1 MISGIISDRC
11 ALFGCV
17 LPTLA
22 LASSQARAQNIP
34 LGSHVRVFPLAPAQP
49 SEGSLA
55 ALSPDSLSVRVGM
68 SSTLTTLPMDSVR
81 SIDVGQGVRASHGVV
96 LRDAGIGA
104 AIGIGVVLIAAK
116 AVCSSNSDD
125 LCSLNAFVAAVP
137 IGVAGA
143 LLGAHVGRRDQRE
156 QWERVFERA
165 RTTSLLVGPTAHHGF
180 AIGLSIP
187 FGSGVA
193 AQ

>member
-1 MISGIISDRC
+1 LLGG
-11 ALFGCV
+11 LY
-17 LPTLA
+17 LA
-22 LASSQARAQNIP
+22 LAVGSPALSAQNIP
-34 LGSHVRVFPLAPAQP
+34 LGSHVRVFPLATAHP

-68 SSTLTTLPMDSVR
+68 SSTLTTIPMDSVLA
-81 SIDVGQGVRASHGVV
+81 IDVGQGVRASHGVV
-96 LRDAGIGA
+96 LKDAGIGA

-116 AVCSSNSDD
+116 AVCSGGSDD
-125 LCSLNAFVAAVP
+125 FCGLEAFLTAVP
-137 IGVAGA
+137 IGVVGA
-143 LLGAHVGRRDQRE
+143 LLGAHVGRRGEHE

-187 FGSGVA
+187 FGSGVS

>member
-1 MISGIISDRC
+1 MLSDR
-11 ALFGCV
+11 
-17 LPTLA
+17 LA
-22 LASSQARAQNIP
+22 LLRRLCLVMAAGSPMLSAQSIP
-34 LGSHVRVFPLAPAQP
+34 LGSHVRVFSLAAAHP

-55 ALSPDSLSVRVGM
+55 ALSPDSLSVRIGM
-68 SSTLTTLPMDSVR
+68 SSLLTTLPMDSVLA
-81 SIDVGQGVRASHGVV
+81 IDVGQGVRASHGAV

-116 AVCSSNSDD
+116 AVCARNSGD
-125 LCSLNAFVAAVP
+125 LCVLNAFVAAVP